1 MVLSGK
7 VAIVTGGG
15 GGFGEGIARAYA
27 EQGAKVAVV
36 DYNAEAAQRVAKS
49 IGAGAIA
56 VQADVGVRADVDRAV
71 KDIISALGTPDIL
84 VNNAGTTH
92 VNGSML
98 DVDEETFDRVF
109 RVNVKSIYLF
119 AKAVVP
125 AMRERGGSILNIGSV
140 SAIRPRP
147 GLVWYNGSKGAVTLI
162 TKSMA
167 VELAP
172 AKIRVNVL
180 CPVMAATG
188 LLESFMGKPD
198 TPENR
203 KLFVPTI
210 PMGRF
215 CEASD
220 VAAAAVFLASD
231 AASFITGI
239 EMPIDGGRS
248 V

>member
-1 MVLSGK
+1 MVLQGK
-7 VAIVTGGG
+7 IAIVTGGG

-27 EQGAKVAVV
+27 EQGARVAVL
-36 DYNAEAAQRVAKS
+36 DFNAEAARRVAAE
-49 IGAGAIA
+49 IGGGAIA
-56 VQADVGVRADVDRAV
+56 VQADVGIRAEVERATAE
-71 KDIISALGTPDIL
+71 IIAQLGVPDIL

-92 VNGSML
+92 RNGSML

-119 AKAVVP
+119 AQALVP
-125 AMRERGGSILNIGSV
+125 AMRERGGLILNIGSV

-162 TKSMA
+162 TKSLA

-210 PMGRF
+210 PLGRF

-231 AASFITGI
+231 AAAFITGV
-239 EMPIDGGRS
+239 ELPIDGGRS

>member
-1 MVLSGK
+1 MVLTGK
-7 VAIVTGGG
+7 IAIVTGGG

-27 EQGAKVAVV
+27 EQGARVAVL
-36 DYNAEAAQRVAKS
+36 DYNDEAAQRVARE
-49 IGAGAIA
+49 IGGGAIA
-56 VQADVGVRADVDRAV
+56 VQADVGVRAEVEHAAAEV
-71 KDIISALGTPDIL
+71 MAKLGIPDIL

-92 VNGSML
+92 VNGSLL

-119 AKAVVP
+119 AQALVP
-125 AMRERGGSILNIGSV
+125 AMRERGGLILNIGSV

-210 PMGRF
+210 PLGRF

-231 AASFITGI
+231 AAAFITGV
-239 EMPIDGGRS
+239 ELPIDGGRS